1 MVKEIKAAS
10 KKTTKF
16 LDNVWNVAV
25 LVAVTFAAVTVAF
38 NVDTIK
44 TLSYAVAA
52 VLITDV
58 LFKVYKLQSKQG
70 YI

>member
-1 MVKEIKAAS
+1 MKKKAQA
-10 KKTTKF
+10 TTKF
-16 LDNVWNVAV
+16 LDNLWNVAV
-25 LVAVTFAAVTVAF
+25 LVAITFAAVTVAF

>member
-1 MVKEIKAAS
+1 MKKKAQA
-10 KKTTKF
+10 TTKF
-16 LDNVWNVAV
+16 LDNLWNVAV
-25 LVAVTFAAVTVAF
+25 LVAITFAAVTVAF

-58 LFKVYKLQSKQG
+58 LFKVYKLQSK
-70 YI
+70 

>member
-1 MVKEIKAAS
+1 MKKKAQA
-10 KKTTKF
+10 TTKF

-25 LVAVTFAAVTVAF
+25 QVAITFAAVTVAF
-38 NVDTIK
+38 NGDTIK

-58 LFKVYKLQSKQG
+58 LFKVYKLQSK
-70 YI
+70 

>member
-10 KKTTKF
+10 KKTTQF

-25 LVAVTFAAVTVAF
+25 LVAITFAAVTVAF

-58 LFKVYKLQSKQG
+58 LFKVYKLQSK
-70 YI
+70 